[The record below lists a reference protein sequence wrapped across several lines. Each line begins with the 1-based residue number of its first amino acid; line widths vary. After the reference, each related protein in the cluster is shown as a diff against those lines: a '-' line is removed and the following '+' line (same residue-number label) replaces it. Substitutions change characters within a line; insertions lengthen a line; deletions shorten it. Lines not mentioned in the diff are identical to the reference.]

1 MTFLTDMI
9 KKGYAEGKI
18 LTVLF
23 ESEKDGNP
31 RRMLTIVTETV
42 AAHRIQKM
50 RDLLA
55 FKEQATWRRMN
66 GFDRVVDSDHNW
78 FHGPRS
84 LPPTPQEFNA
94 SLRFYLQ

>member
-9 KKGYAEGKI
+9 KKGYAEEEI
-18 LTVLF
+18 LSVLF
-23 ESEKDGNP
+23 ESEKDRKR

-55 FKEQATWRRMN
+55 FEELATWRRMN
-66 GFDRVVDSDHNW
+66 GFDRVVDGEDNG
-78 FHGPRS
+78 FMVLVRS
-84 LPPTPQEFNA
+84 HQR
-94 SLRFYLQ
+94 LRNTLLV